1 METKANYTIVGLFA
15 VFVTAAAFGFIYWYA
30 ELWQTGKFA
39 RIVVQIPGSAAG
51 LNVGAPVR
59 FNGIPVGQVTNVNI
73 DLTQPKFVNARAEIS
88 VDTPINASTII
99 KLEAQGLTGAS
110 ILEISTPEGAGTD
123 MLLKAYEQGTSIQF
137 EASPSGIANLLETAE
152 KIMVRT
158 DAIVGQVEN
167 FVTTAQDPINATLKN
182 AETFSKALT
191 DNAEGIDEFLKS
203 VSGLTGTI
211 QSLSTRIDG
220 TLASADR
227 LLTAIDPQKIVNTL
241 ANFEKL
247 SGEATL
253 SLAKIDKLVSEVQP
267 GQIGETVKNIT
278 AASNDA
284 RVAIE
289 QAKEAISGIGASSDD
304 ISKMISDVSETAQK
318 LNAAS
323 GKVDALLSEVKPG
336 QIGKTLE
343 DISTASADARV
354 ALAEAKKVVETVGG
368 RSGDIDEMISTVGET
383 AKQLNSATQ
392 KVDTLLAEVDPA
404 IVRQALSDIST
415 AGTDARETLAEAKKV
430 VSSVGGRS
438 DDIDQMI
445 TDVSEIA
452 KRLNAASSRVD
463 GVLAKLDGFLGDGDS
478 SSLMTEAQDTL
489 KAFKDIANNLNR
501 RIGPIASNLERFTGS
516 GLQDVEAL
524 VVETR
529 RSISRIERSI
539 TEIEKN
545 PQRLIFGG
553 ETVKQ
558 FDGRTRR

>member
-1 METKANYTIVGLFA
+1 METSANYIRVALL
-15 VFVTAAAFGFIYWYA
+15 VVLVTAAAFGFVYWSEDLYQSGDYA
-30 ELWQTGKFA
+30 QVE
-39 RIVVQIPGSAAG
+39 VQIPGSASGLSAG
-51 LNVGAPVR
+51 SQVR
-59 FNGIPVGQVTNVNI
+59 FNGIQVGQVRSVNI
-73 DLTQPKFVNARAEIS
+73 DMTQPKYVKAIAEVS
-88 VDTPINASTII
+88 VDTPINGSTII
-99 KLEAQGLTGAS
+99 KLEAQGLTGTS
-110 ILEISTPEGAGTD
+110 TLEISTPEGAGTD
-123 MLLKAYEQGTSIQF
+123 ILQKAFEESRSLSF

-152 KIMVRT
+152 SIMART
-158 DAIVGQVEN
+158 DAIVEQVEN
-167 FVTTAQDPINATLKN
+167 FVTTAQDPINATLQN

-211 QSLSTRIDG
+211 QTLSTRIDG

-227 LLTAIDPQKIVNTL
+227 LITAIDPQKIDNTL

-247 SGEATL
+247 SGEATT
-253 SLAKIDKLVSEVQP
+253 SLAKIDKLISEVQP
-267 GQIGETVKNIT
+267 GQIGETVENIT

-284 RVAIE
+284 REAIE
-289 QAKEAISGIGASSDD
+289 QAKAAISGIGESSED

-323 GKVDALLSEVKPG
+323 GKVDALLSEVQPG

-343 DISTASADARV
+343 DISTASADARI

-383 AKQLNSATQ
+383 AKKLNSATE

-463 GVLAKLDGFLGDGDS
+463 GVLAKLDGFLGEGDS
-478 SSLMTEAQDTL
+478 SSLMAEAQETL
-489 KAFKDIANNLNR
+489 KAFKDVAANLNR